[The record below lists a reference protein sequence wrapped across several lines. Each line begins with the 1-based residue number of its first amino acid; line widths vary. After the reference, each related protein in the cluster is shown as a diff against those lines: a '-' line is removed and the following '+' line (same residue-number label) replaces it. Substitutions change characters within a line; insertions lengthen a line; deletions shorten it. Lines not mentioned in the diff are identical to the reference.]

1 LGGCESGGEIV
12 VLRKYEDF
20 DFVRVDVDAKRRA
33 VGLEGLDD
41 DGKVVVVGEGHSIV
55 EVREEGGLGAT
66 AVVAGGALTFALGG
80 RSTKERVGFGK
91 DLVNDKAGEGGR
103 KGVTLREA
111 VILRE
116 VVERSVGAVE
126 VAKVGGIVHKMK
138 VREEEEGRRQKPF
151 SSMSRAAS
159 REAWFQQL
167 VRSRSRAAWDGGGCR
182 LDGM

>member
-1 LGGCESGGEIV
+1 
-12 VLRKYEDF
+12 
-20 DFVRVDVDAKRRA
+20 VDAKRRA

-41 DGKVVVVGEGHSIV
+41 EGKVVVVKEGHSIV
-55 EVREEGGLGAT
+55 EVHEEGGLGAA
-66 AVVAGGALTFALGG
+66 AVVAGGALMFALGG
-80 RSTKERVGFGK
+80 GSTKESVGLGK

-138 VREEEEGRRQKPF
+138 VREEG
-151 SSMSRAAS
+151 A
-159 REAWFQQL
+159 EAEVIF
-167 VRSRSRAAWDGGGCR
+167 
-182 LDGM
+182 